1 MTEWEKKREVFRRL
15 NARALPGQI
24 VFAGSSL
31 MEQFPVGEFW
41 PGSGV
46 SLRVYDRGIGGYTC
60 ADLLASL
67 EECVCALRPAHVFL
81 NIGTNDMNGPDY
93 ALPAL
98 LESYSRILAGI
109 RAGAPEAAL
118 WLLAYYPVC
127 PGAARDDWARQA
139 LRWRTNRRIDEANA
153 ALPALAARWNACFLD
168 VGGALRDEAG
178 ALKAAYTPD
187 GIHLFPDAYWQVW
200 QALLPTLRELN

>member
-1 MTEWEKKREVFRRL
+1 MTEWEKKREAFRRL
-15 NARALPGQI
+15 NRLAAPGQI

-46 SLRVYDRGIGGYTC
+46 PLRVYDRGIGGYTC

-98 LESYSRILAGI
+98 LEAYGRILAGI
-109 RAGAPEAAL
+109 QAGAPGAAL
-118 WLLAYYPVC
+118 WLLDYYPVC
-127 PGAARDDWARQA
+127 PEAARDDWARQA

-153 ALPALAARWNACFLD
+153 ALPALADRWGARFCGWGTHCGTRPAACGQPIPWTASTSFRMPT
-168 VGGALRDEAG
+168 GRSGRPCCPPCGA
-178 ALKAAYTPD
+178 
-187 GIHLFPDAYWQVW
+187 
-200 QALLPTLRELN
+200 

>member
-1 MTEWEKKREVFRRL
+1 MTEWEKKREAFRRL
-15 NARALPGQI
+15 NRLAMPGQI

-46 SLRVYDRGIGGYTC
+46 PLRVYDRGIGGYTC
-60 ADLLASL
+60 ADLLDSL

-98 LESYSRILAGI
+98 LEAYGRILAGI
-109 RAGAPEAAL
+109 RAGAPGAAL
-118 WLLAYYPVC
+118 WLLDYYPVC
-127 PGAARDDWARQA
+127 PEAARDDWARQA

-153 ALPALAARWNACFLD
+153 ALPALAERWGARSLR
-168 VGGALRDEAG
+168 VGNALRDETG
-178 ALKAAYTPD
+178 GLRPAYTLD

-200 QALLPTLRELN
+200 QALLPTLRGLT